1 MGDVLNKLGISGI
14 LLLSQIVNF
23 LLIMIILR
31 LFLYGP
37 VLAMLDKRK
46 ERIANSL
53 KDAERASGAAAEAQK
68 EKGVIMDAAR
78 REAQEVRAQAT
89 RDAEKI
95 AQEVRSRAEQE
106 SSDIRM
112 KAQAEAK
119 AQTEEVLAQAQKQI
133 AELAILATE
142 KILGRELQN
151 KGDHERFVAEFL
163 AQQSGSGK

>member
-46 ERIANSL
+46 ERVANSM

-106 SSDIRM
+106 SSDI
-112 KAQAEAK
+112 K
-119 AQTEEVLAQAQKQI
+119 
-133 AELAILATE
+133 
-142 KILGRELQN
+142 
-151 KGDHERFVAEFL
+151 
-163 AQQSGSGK
+163 